1 VEPLVGRRAAGGR
14 SSRDAFIAR
23 QQDAKR
29 AFSHQEAE
37 DKTMSFKRATKAAAK
52 LRLGLIGPAGSGKT
66 MTALRVAH
74 GLGGR
79 VAVIDTERGSASL
92 YSGEHGLEFD
102 VLELES
108 YEAQKFIDAIAQA
121 EAAGYSVLIIDSL
134 SHAWAGKGGILEFVD
149 KAAKRS
155 GGGSFSGWR
164 DATPL
169 HNQLVDAILG
179 AKLHVICTLRSK
191 VEHVIEQVNGRT
203 QVRKVGLQPVQRD
216 GLEYEF
222 TVVGD
227 VTQDHELIITK
238 TRAAWLK
245 DQIIREAGQ
254 ELGKQL
260 ATWLGDGLPSPVAP
274 APEPARTADA
284 TGGTGGGQPV
294 EEPLGFKIAAHIA
307 QATSVRTLGKIADRM
322 KVLVSE
328 GQLAAEAAEK
338 LSEFINR
345 RHQQIEPEVAADAVA

>member
-1 VEPLVGRRAAGGR
+1 MSG
-14 SSRDAFIAR
+14 F
-23 QQDAKR
+23 
-29 AFSHQEAE
+29 
-37 DKTMSFKRATKAAAK
+37 KTATKAQAK

-66 MTALRVAH
+66 MTALRIAH

-92 YSGEHGLEFD
+92 YAGERGLGFD
-102 VLELES
+102 VLELET
-108 YEAQKFIDAIAQA
+108 YEARKFIEAIADA
-121 EAAGYSVLIIDSL
+121 EASGYDVLIIDSL

-155 GGGSFSGWR
+155 GGGSFAGWR

-179 AKLHVICTLRSK
+179 AKMHIICTLRSK
-191 VEHVIEQVNGRT
+191 VEHVIEQVNGKT

-227 VTQDHELIITK
+227 VNQEHELIVTK
-238 TRAAWLK
+238 TRAAFLA
-245 DQIIREAGQ
+245 DAVIREAGE

-260 ATWLGDGLPSPVAP
+260 REWLGTGAAP
-274 APEPARTADA
+274 APVRVERRKAEPAQPLFDQVMDYIATAKD
-284 TGGTGGGQPV
+284 
-294 EEPLGFKIAAHIA
+294 
-307 QATSVRTLGKIADRM
+307 VRTLGKIGDRID
-322 KVLVSE
+322 VLASE
-328 GQLAAEAAEK
+328 GQLDDEQTKALRSAIDA
-338 LSEFINR
+338 
-345 RHQQIEPEVAADAVA
+345 RHQVIEPETANA

>member
-1 VEPLVGRRAAGGR
+1 
-14 SSRDAFIAR
+14 
-23 QQDAKR
+23 
-29 AFSHQEAE
+29 
-37 DKTMSFKRATKAAAK
+37 MSFKRATKAAAK

-260 ATWLGDGLPSPVAP
+260 ATWLGDGLPSPVAS
-274 APEPARTADA
+274 APTSATTADA

-294 EEPLGFKIAAHIA
+294 RIGWLDRVN
-307 QATSVRTLGKIADRM
+307 QATTVDELGTIGDEADDAVSTGDLSPTQRARLDKQIA
-322 KVLVSE
+322 
-328 GQLAAEAAEK
+328 
-338 LSEFINR
+338 I

>member
-1 VEPLVGRRAAGGR
+1 MG
-14 SSRDAFIAR
+14 
-23 QQDAKR
+23 
-29 AFSHQEAE
+29 
-37 DKTMSFKRATKAAAK
+37 FKKATKAAAK

-92 YSGEHGLEFD
+92 YSGERGLDFD
-102 VLELES
+102 VLELDS
-108 YEAQKFIDAIAQA
+108 YEAEKFIQAIAQA
-121 EAAGYSVLIIDSL
+121 EQAGYDVLIIDSL

-179 AKLHVICTLRSK
+179 AKLHIICTLRSK

-222 TVVGD
+222 TVVAD
-227 VTQDHELIITK
+227 VTQDHELIVTK

-245 DQIIREAGQ
+245 DQIIREAG
-254 ELGKQL
+254 EDLGKQL
-260 ATWLGDGLPSPVAP
+260 AAWLSDGLPSPVVSAP
-274 APEPARTADA
+274 TPARTAVA
-284 TGGTGGGQPV
+284 TGGTGDGLPV
-294 EEPLGFKIAAHIA
+294 DEPLAIRIATHIS
-307 QATSVRTLGKIADRM
+307 QASSVRTLGKIADRIDA
-322 KVLVSE
+322 LVSE
-328 GQLAAEAAEK
+328 GQLSPDEA
-338 LSEFINR
+338 SELHDAVSR
-345 RHQQIEPEVAADAVA
+345 RHDVIEPKGAVNGVA

>member
-1 VEPLVGRRAAGGR
+1 
-14 SSRDAFIAR
+14 
-23 QQDAKR
+23 
-29 AFSHQEAE
+29 
-37 DKTMSFKRATKAAAK
+37 MSGFKRATKAAAK

-92 YSGEHGLEFD
+92 YSGEHGLQFD
-102 VLELES
+102 VMELDS
-108 YEAQKFIDAIAQA
+108 YEAERFIQAIREA
-121 EAAGYSVLIIDSL
+121 EQAGYDVLIIDSL

-179 AKLHVICTLRSK
+179 AKMHVICTLRSK
-191 VEHVIEQVNGRT
+191 VEHVIETVNGRT

-227 VTQDHELIITK
+227 VTQDHELIVTK

-245 DQIIREAGQ
+245 DAIIREAG
-254 ELGKQL
+254 EDLGRQL
-260 ATWLGDGLPSPVAP
+260 AAWLTDGTPAP
-274 APEPARTADA
+274 AQPAPAA
-284 TGGTGGGQPV
+284 AA
-294 EEPLGFKIAAHIA
+294 EEPLPIRIATHIS
-307 QATSVRTLGKIADRM
+307 QAATVRTLGRIADRIDA
-322 KVLVSE
+322 LLSE
-328 GQLAAEAAEK
+328 GQLTDDQAADLREA
-338 LSEFINR
+338 IDR
-345 RHQQIEPEVAADAVA
+345 RHDVIEPKESVDGVA

>member
-1 VEPLVGRRAAGGR
+1 MG
-14 SSRDAFIAR
+14 
-23 QQDAKR
+23 
-29 AFSHQEAE
+29 
-37 DKTMSFKRATKAAAK
+37 FKKATKAAAK

-92 YSGEHGLEFD
+92 YSGERGLGFD
-102 VLELES
+102 VLELET
-108 YEAQKFIDAIAQA
+108 YEADKFIQAIAQA
-121 EAAGYSVLIIDSL
+121 EAEGYDVLIIDSL

-179 AKLHVICTLRSK
+179 AKLHIICTLRSK
-191 VEHVIEQVNGRT
+191 VEHVVEQVNGRT

-245 DQIIREAGQ
+245 DQIIREAG
-254 ELGKQL
+254 EDLGKQL
-260 ATWLGDGLPSPVAP
+260 AAWLSDGLPSPVAS
-274 APEPARTADA
+274 APTPARTADA
-284 TGGTGGGQPV
+284 TGGTGDGSPV
-294 EEPLGFKIAAHIA
+294 EEPLAIRIATHIS
-307 QATSVRTLGKIADRM
+307 QAGSVRTLGKIADRIDA
-322 KVLVSE
+322 LVSE
-328 GQLAAEAAEK
+328 GQLSPDEAAD
-338 LSEFINR
+338 LHGAVSR
-345 RHQQIEPEVAADAVA
+345 RHDVIEPRGAVNGVA

>member
-1 VEPLVGRRAAGGR
+1 MG
-14 SSRDAFIAR
+14 
-23 QQDAKR
+23 
-29 AFSHQEAE
+29 
-37 DKTMSFKRATKAAAK
+37 FKKATKAAAK

-92 YSGEHGLEFD
+92 YSGERGLDFD
-102 VLELES
+102 VLELDS
-108 YEAQKFIDAIAQA
+108 YEAEKFIQAIAQA
-121 EAAGYSVLIIDSL
+121 EAGGYDVLIIDSL

-179 AKLHVICTLRSK
+179 AKLHIICTLRSK

-227 VTQDHELIITK
+227 VTQDHELIVTK

-245 DQIIREAGQ
+245 DQIIREAGE

-260 ATWLGDGLPSPVAP
+260 AAWLSDGNTGPTAVLPA
-274 APEPARTADA
+274 
-284 TGGTGGGQPV
+284 GGTSTAAADWSAAVPSTTERRVGWLERVNNATTV
-294 EEPLGFKIAAHIA
+294 EELGTIGDEADEAVSTGELSPTQRARLDKQI
-307 QATSVRTLGKIADRM
+307 SV
-322 KVLVSE
+322 
-328 GQLAAEAAEK
+328 
-338 LSEFINR
+338 
-345 RHQQIEPEVAADAVA
+345 RHQQIEPETQEVAAHG

>member
-1 VEPLVGRRAAGGR
+1 MG
-14 SSRDAFIAR
+14 
-23 QQDAKR
+23 
-29 AFSHQEAE
+29 
-37 DKTMSFKRATKAAAK
+37 FKKATKAAAK

-92 YSGEHGLEFD
+92 YSGERGLDFD
-102 VLELES
+102 VLELET
-108 YEAQKFIDAIAQA
+108 YEAEKFIQAIAQA
-121 EAAGYSVLIIDSL
+121 EAEGYDVLIIDSL

-149 KAAKRS
+149 RAAKRS
-155 GGGSFSGWR
+155 GGGTFSGWR

-245 DQIIREAGQ
+245 DQIIREAG
-254 ELGKQL
+254 EDLGKQL
-260 ATWLGDGLPSPVAP
+260 AAWLSHGLPAPVAS
-274 APEPARTADA
+274 APTPARTADA
-284 TGGTGGGQPV
+284 TGGTGVGQPV
-294 EEPLGFKIAAHIA
+294 RKGWLERVNEAATVDELGAIGDEADEAVSAGELTPTQRARLDKQIAA
-307 QATSVRTLGKIADRM
+307 
-322 KVLVSE
+322 
-328 GQLAAEAAEK
+328 
-338 LSEFINR
+338 
-345 RHQQIEPEVAADAVA
+345 RHQQIEPEVASSGVA

>member
-1 VEPLVGRRAAGGR
+1 M
-14 SSRDAFIAR
+14 AFKA
-23 QQDAKR
+23 
-29 AFSHQEAE
+29 
-37 DKTMSFKRATKAAAK
+37 ATKAQAK

-66 MTALRVAH
+66 MTALRIAH

-92 YSGEHGLEFD
+92 YAGERGLAFD
-102 VLELES
+102 VLELET
-108 YEAQKFIDAIAQA
+108 YEARKFIDAIAEA
-121 EAAGYSVLIIDSL
+121 EAAGYEVLIIDSL

-179 AKLHVICTLRSK
+179 AKMHIICTLRSK
-191 VEHVIEQVNGRT
+191 VEHVIEQVNGKT

-227 VTQDHELIITK
+227 VNQDHELIVTK
-238 TRAAWLK
+238 TRAAFLA
-245 DQIIREAGQ
+245 DAVIREAGE

-260 ATWLGDGLPSPVAP
+260 RDWLGTGKAP
-274 APEPARTADA
+274 ATAP
-284 TGGTGGGQPV
+284 GP
-294 EEPLGFKIAAHIA
+294 AAHFESSLVKEIA
-307 QATSVRTLGKIADRM
+307 QHIREAKSVRKLGLMGDRIEQ
-322 KVLVSE
+322 LAGE
-328 GQLAAEAAEK
+328 GQLTDVEVAQLMGEVNA
-338 LSEFINR
+338 
-345 RHQQIEPEVAADAVA
+345 RHNTIEPEGAVDAMA

>member
-1 VEPLVGRRAAGGR
+1 V
-14 SSRDAFIAR
+14 
-23 QQDAKR
+23 
-29 AFSHQEAE
+29 
-37 DKTMSFKRATKAAAK
+37 SFKKASKAQAK

-66 MTALRVAH
+66 MSALRIAA

-92 YSGEHGLEFD
+92 YAGERGMDFD
-102 VLELES
+102 VLELDT
-108 YEAQKFIDAIAQA
+108 YEAENFIIAIKDA
-121 EAAGYSVLIIDSL
+121 EAAGYDVLIIDSL

-155 GGGSFSGWR
+155 GGGSFAGWR

-191 VEHVIEQVNGRT
+191 VEHVVEQVNGRT

-222 TVVGD
+222 TIVGD

-245 DQIIREAGQ
+245 DQIIREAGE
-254 ELGKQL
+254 ELGRKL
-260 ATWLGDGLPSPVAP
+260 AAWLAEGSVPVESRVFEPAVAP
-274 APEPARTADA
+274 PPSDVPLFQQIREYILTA
-284 TGGTGGGQPV
+284 
-294 EEPLGFKIAAHIA
+294 K
-307 QATSVRTLGKIADRM
+307 SVRTLGRIGDRIDE
-322 KVLVSE
+322 LSSD
-328 GQLAAEAAEK
+328 GQLTADQAAD
-338 LSEFINR
+338 LR
-345 RHQQIEPEVAADAVA
+345 GLVGVRHDEIEPVTTKGAT

>member
-1 VEPLVGRRAAGGR
+1 MG
-14 SSRDAFIAR
+14 
-23 QQDAKR
+23 
-29 AFSHQEAE
+29 
-37 DKTMSFKRATKAAAK
+37 FKKATKAAAK

-66 MTALRVAH
+66 MTALRIAR

-92 YSGEHGLEFD
+92 YSGENGLDFD
-102 VLELES
+102 VLELDS
-108 YEAQKFIDAIAQA
+108 YEAEHFIGAIKQA
-121 EAAGYSVLIIDSL
+121 EQAGYDVLIIDSL

-149 KAAKRS
+149 QAAKRS

-164 DATPL
+164 DATPR

-222 TVVGD
+222 TVVAD

-245 DQIIREAGQ
+245 DKIIREAG
-254 ELGKQL
+254 EDLGQQL
-260 ATWLGDGLPSPVAP
+260 AAWLADGLPSPVAS
-274 APEPARTADA
+274 AQTPARTADA

-294 EEPLGFKIAAHIA
+294 RGFWLDRVDNATTVDELGIIGDDADEAVSTGELSPTQRARLDKQIAI
-307 QATSVRTLGKIADRM
+307 
-322 KVLVSE
+322 
-328 GQLAAEAAEK
+328 
-338 LSEFINR
+338 
-345 RHQQIEPEVAADAVA
+345 RHQQIEPEAVADGVA

>member
-1 VEPLVGRRAAGGR
+1 MG
-14 SSRDAFIAR
+14 
-23 QQDAKR
+23 
-29 AFSHQEAE
+29 
-37 DKTMSFKRATKAAAK
+37 FKKATKAAAK

-66 MTALRVAH
+66 MSALRIAH

-92 YSGEHGLEFD
+92 YSGERGLDFD

-108 YEAQKFIDAIAQA
+108 YEAEKFIQAIAQA
-121 EAAGYSVLIIDSL
+121 EAAGYDVLIIDSL

-179 AKLHVICTLRSK
+179 AKLHIICTLRSK

-245 DQIIREAGQ
+245 DQIIREAG
-254 ELGKQL
+254 EDLGKQL
-260 ATWLGDGLPSPVAP
+260 AAWLSDGLPSPVAP
-274 APEPARTADA
+274 APEPATTADA

-294 EEPLGFKIAAHIA
+294 RKGWL
-307 QATSVRTLGKIADRM
+307 DR
-322 KVLVSE
+322 VN
-328 GQLAAEAAEK
+328 EAATVDELGTIGDEADEAVSTGD
-338 LSEFINR
+338 LSPTQRKRLDLQIAI
-345 RHQQIEPEVAADAVA
+345 RHQQIDGHRHEVVDAVA

>member
-1 VEPLVGRRAAGGR
+1 
-14 SSRDAFIAR
+14 
-23 QQDAKR
+23 
-29 AFSHQEAE
+29 
-37 DKTMSFKRATKAAAK
+37 MSFKKASKAQAK

-66 MTALRVAH
+66 MSALRIAA

-92 YSGEHGLEFD
+92 YAGERGMDFD
-102 VLELES
+102 VLELDT
-108 YEAQKFIDAIAQA
+108 YEAENFIIAIKDA
-121 EAAGYSVLIIDSL
+121 EAAGYDVLIIDSL

-191 VEHVIEQVNGRT
+191 VEHVVEQVNGRT

-222 TVVGD
+222 TIVGD

-245 DQIIREAGQ
+245 DQIIREAGE
-254 ELGKQL
+254 ELGRKL
-260 ATWLGDGLPSPVAP
+260 AAWLAEGSAPVESRVFDPVASP
-274 APEPARTADA
+274 TADD
-284 TGGTGGGQPV
+284 V
-294 EEPLGFKIAAHIA
+294 PLFQQIREYILTAKN
-307 QATSVRTLGKIADRM
+307 VRTLGRIGDRIDE
-322 KVLVSE
+322 LSSD
-328 GQLAAEAAEK
+328 GQLTADQAAD
-338 LSEFINR
+338 LR
-345 RHQQIEPEVAADAVA
+345 GLVGVRHDEIEPATTKGAT

>member
-1 VEPLVGRRAAGGR
+1 MG
-14 SSRDAFIAR
+14 
-23 QQDAKR
+23 
-29 AFSHQEAE
+29 
-37 DKTMSFKRATKAAAK
+37 FKKATKAAAK

-66 MTALRVAH
+66 MSALRIAH

-92 YSGEHGLEFD
+92 YSGERGLGFD
-102 VLELES
+102 VLELET
-108 YEAQKFIDAIAQA
+108 YEAEKFIQAIAQA
-121 EAAGYSVLIIDSL
+121 EAEGYDVLIIDSL

-179 AKLHVICTLRSK
+179 AKLHIICTLRSK

-245 DQIIREAGQ
+245 DQIIREAG
-254 ELGKQL
+254 EDLGKQL
-260 ATWLGDGLPSPVAP
+260 AAWLSDGLPSPVAS
-274 APEPARTADA
+274 APTPARTADA
-284 TGGTGGGQPV
+284 TGGTGDGLPV
-294 EEPLGFKIAAHIA
+294 EEPLAIRIATHIS
-307 QATSVRTLGKIADRM
+307 QAASVRTLGKIADRIDA
-322 KVLVSE
+322 LVSE
-328 GQLAAEAAEK
+328 GQLSPDEAAD
-338 LSEFINR
+338 LHGAVSR
-345 RHQQIEPEVAADAVA
+345 RHDVIEPRGAVNGVA

>member
-1 VEPLVGRRAAGGR
+1 MAVGDGSSKDAIHPPASTTRNGHFFTR
-14 SSRDAFIAR
+14 SER
-23 QQDAKR
+23 KR
-29 AFSHQEAE
+29 S
-37 DKTMSFKRATKAAAK
+37 MGFKKATKAAAK

-66 MTALRVAH
+66 MSALRIAH

-92 YSGEHGLEFD
+92 YSGERGLGFD
-102 VLELES
+102 VLELET
-108 YEAQKFIDAIAQA
+108 YEAEKFIQAIAQA
-121 EAAGYSVLIIDSL
+121 EAAGYDVLIIDSL

-179 AKLHVICTLRSK
+179 AKLHIICTLRSK

-245 DQIIREAGQ
+245 DQIIREAG
-254 ELGKQL
+254 EDLGKQL
-260 ATWLGDGLPSPVAP
+260 AAWLSDGLPSPVVSAP
-274 APEPARTADA
+274 TPARTAEA
-284 TGGTGGGQPV
+284 TGGTGDGQPV
-294 EEPLGFKIAAHIA
+294 EEPLAIRIATHIS
-307 QATSVRTLGKIADRM
+307 QAGSVRTLGKIADRIDA
-322 KVLVSE
+322 LVSE
-328 GQLAAEAAEK
+328 GQLSPDEAAD
-338 LSEFINR
+338 LHGAVSR
-345 RHQQIEPEVAADAVA
+345 RHDVIEPRGAVNGVA

>member
-1 VEPLVGRRAAGGR
+1 MTG
-14 SSRDAFIAR
+14 F
-23 QQDAKR
+23 QK
-29 AFSHQEAE
+29 
-37 DKTMSFKRATKAAAK
+37 ATKAQAK
-52 LRLGLIGPAGSGKT
+52 LRLGLVGPAGSGKT
-66 MTALRVAH
+66 MTALRIAA

-92 YSGEHGLEFD
+92 YSGERGLDFD
-102 VLELES
+102 VQELET
-108 YEAQKFIDAIAQA
+108 YEAEKFIEAIRQA
-121 EAAGYSVLIIDSL
+121 EEAGYSVLIIDSL

-191 VEHVIEQVNGRT
+191 VEHVIETVNGRT

-245 DQIIREAGQ
+245 DQIIREAGEDLGRQ
-254 ELGKQL
+254 LLAWLNAGAAAPVAVKVNVPHKPGAVAARARRAIEACDNPDKVASIRHKIDQYLAAGELGNDEVFALLEQL
-260 ATWLGDGLPSPVAP
+260 D
-274 APEPARTADA
+274 ARESEILNFLEKETA
-284 TGGTGGGQPV
+284 
-294 EEPLGFKIAAHIA
+294 
-307 QATSVRTLGKIADRM
+307 
-322 KVLVSE
+322 
-328 GQLAAEAAEK
+328 
-338 LSEFINR
+338 
-345 RHQQIEPEVAADAVA
+345 

>member
-1 VEPLVGRRAAGGR
+1 MG
-14 SSRDAFIAR
+14 
-23 QQDAKR
+23 
-29 AFSHQEAE
+29 
-37 DKTMSFKRATKAAAK
+37 FKKATKSAAK
-52 LRLGLIGPAGSGKT
+52 LRLGLVGPAGSGKT

-92 YSGEHGLEFD
+92 YSGERGLDFD
-102 VLELES
+102 VLELDS
-108 YEAQKFIDAIAQA
+108 YEAEHFIGAIRQA
-121 EAAGYSVLIIDSL
+121 EQAGYDVLIIDSL

-149 KAAKRS
+149 QAAKRS

-164 DATPL
+164 DATPR

-245 DQIIREAGQ
+245 DKIIREAGE
-254 ELGKQL
+254 ELGQQL
-260 ATWLGDGLPSPVAP
+260 AAWLSDGLPSPVASGQT
-274 APEPARTADA
+274 PARTADA

-294 EEPLGFKIAAHIA
+294 RKGWLER
-307 QATSVRTLGKIADRM
+307 VN
-322 KVLVSE
+322 
-328 GQLAAEAAEK
+328 EAATVDDLGTIGDEADEAVSTGE
-338 LSEFINR
+338 LSPTQRKRLDLQIAI
-345 RHQQIEPEVAADAVA
+345 RHQQIDGHRHEVVDAVA

>member
-1 VEPLVGRRAAGGR
+1 MG
-14 SSRDAFIAR
+14 
-23 QQDAKR
+23 
-29 AFSHQEAE
+29 
-37 DKTMSFKRATKAAAK
+37 FKKATKSAAK
-52 LRLGLIGPAGSGKT
+52 LRLGLVGPAGSGKT

-79 VAVIDTERGSASL
+79 IAVIDTERGSASL
-92 YSGEHGLEFD
+92 YSGERGLDFD
-102 VLELES
+102 VLELDS
-108 YEAQKFIDAIAQA
+108 YEAEHFIGAIRQA
-121 EAAGYSVLIIDSL
+121 EKAGYDVLIIDSL
-134 SHAWAGKGGILEFVD
+134 SHAWAGRGGILEFVD
-149 KAAKRS
+149 QAAKRS

-164 DATPL
+164 DATPR

-245 DQIIREAGQ
+245 DKIIREAGE
-254 ELGKQL
+254 ELGQQL
-260 ATWLGDGLPSPVAP
+260 AAWLSDGLPSPVVSAP
-274 APEPARTADA
+274 TPARTADA
-284 TGGTGGGQPV
+284 TGGTGGGMPV
-294 EEPLGFKIAAHIA
+294 RKGWLER
-307 QATSVRTLGKIADRM
+307 VN
-322 KVLVSE
+322 
-328 GQLAAEAAEK
+328 EAATVDELGTIGDQADEAVSTGD
-338 LSEFINR
+338 LSPTQRKRLDLQIAI
-345 RHQQIEPEVAADAVA
+345 RHQQIDGHRHEVVDAVA

>member
-1 VEPLVGRRAAGGR
+1 M
-14 SSRDAFIAR
+14 
-23 QQDAKR
+23 
-29 AFSHQEAE
+29 
-37 DKTMSFKRATKAAAK
+37 MSGFKKATKAQAK

-79 VAVIDTERGSASL
+79 IAVIDTERGSASL
-92 YSGEHGLEFD
+92 YAGERGLGFD
-102 VLELES
+102 VLELET
-108 YEAQKFIDAIAQA
+108 YEARHFIEAIADA
-121 EAAGYSVLIIDSL
+121 EAAGYEVLIIDSL

-179 AKLHVICTLRSK
+179 AKMHIICTLRSK
-191 VEHVIEQVNGRT
+191 VEHVIEQVNGKT

-227 VTQDHELIITK
+227 VNQDHELIVTK
-238 TRAAWLK
+238 TRAAFLK
-245 DQIIREAGQ
+245 DAIVREAGE

-260 ATWLGDGLPSPVAP
+260 RAWLGSGDAP
-274 APEPARTADA
+274 APVPVRVEPRQAEPPQPLFEQVMDYIATAA
-284 TGGTGGGQPV
+284 NV
-294 EEPLGFKIAAHIA
+294 K
-307 QATSVRTLGKIADRM
+307 TLGKIGDRVD
-322 KVLVSE
+322 VLESE
-328 GQLAAEAAEK
+328 GQLDDQQAKALRLAIEARHDAIEPQEAA
-338 LSEFINR
+338 ST
-345 RHQQIEPEVAADAVA
+345 